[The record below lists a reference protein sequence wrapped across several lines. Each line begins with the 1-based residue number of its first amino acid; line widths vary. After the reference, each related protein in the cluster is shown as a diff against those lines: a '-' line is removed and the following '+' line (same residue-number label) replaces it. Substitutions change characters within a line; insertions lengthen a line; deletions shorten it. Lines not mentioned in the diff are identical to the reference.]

1 MVSSMVAG
9 KLTLNR
15 KGNQKEHG
23 FYHVLFLVV
32 IYQNPYLLCR
42 KKLDERK

>member
-1 MVSSMVAG
+1 MVSSMAAG

-23 FYHVLFLVV
+23 FYHVLFFGGDLSKSIFIV
-32 IYQNPYLLCR
+32 
-42 KKLDERK
+42 